1 MIEPS
6 SFPQPV
12 RHDVVAV
19 MQREWDRLARPG
31 ATLTGGERIELA
43 ATVRSPVRSCDS
55 ATPEVDSR
63 IAAAVRI
70 AHEPATI
77 DREFIDGLCDSGMR
91 AAEYVEIIG
100 LVSRLAAVD
109 SFHRILG
116 AEQPALPAAVDGEP
130 SNDLNPMAQSGRSF
144 VPMVRGASI
153 IYALTLIPDEHEAMM
168 DDFHDTLYLSTT
180 QMQQPTSPRAITRP
194 QIELLATLTSA
205 ENECFY

>member
-1 MIEPS
+1 MIDS
-6 SFPQPV
+6 SRFPVPV
-12 RHDVVAV
+12 RGDVITV
-19 MQREWDRLARPG
+19 MRREWARLAGPG
-31 ATLTGGERIELA
+31 ATLTGSERVELA
-43 ATVRSPVRSCDS
+43 ATVRRPVRSCGSDES
-55 ATPEVDSR
+55 RPDSR
-63 IAAAVRI
+63 IEAAVRI

-77 DREFIDGLCDSGMR
+77 DREFIDGLCDQGMR

-100 LVSRLAAVD
+100 LVSRLAAID
-109 SFHRILG
+109 GFHRILG
-116 AEQPALPAAVDGEP
+116 AERPDLPTAEEGDP

-168 DDFHDTLYLSTT
+168 DDFHDTLYLSTS